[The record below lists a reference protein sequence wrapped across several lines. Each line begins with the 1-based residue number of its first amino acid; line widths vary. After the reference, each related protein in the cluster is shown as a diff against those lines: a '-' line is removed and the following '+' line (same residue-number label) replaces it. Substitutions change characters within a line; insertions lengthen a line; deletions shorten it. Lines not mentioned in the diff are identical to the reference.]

1 MSLRE
6 ILLFIKKQ
14 SLSFSSLSS
23 RHKGRY
29 SCIDVLVNMPLTKKN
44 PRRTGTNLMLSQQLQ
59 HWFTKITAKSPF
71 FFAILDNQ
79 HHYALVNGRYCDLSG
94 LTPAEMVGMCDSE
107 ILGKQFYQQLKPYYE
122 RAFNGETLEA
132 EITLDDI
139 DLETSVHFS
148 LTPVETEGKVEHIVF
163 HAIDTSEK
171 QILVRSLEESEGK
184 FSTLTTILP
193 DGLLLVEEDC
203 ILSAN
208 PAALRL
214 LGFEMIQE
222 LLGESFS
229 RLFVDE
235 KTKTVFAKSLEN
247 QIVKAPLVCLTGPR
261 CGFERKVQ
269 LHAGATKLLGGN
281 TQIVLIQDAEVS
293 NKILSPTSKEDA
305 HLDSLTGLYNRF
317 GFTKR
322 LEQLIHNETPLI
334 MLYLDIDNFKNI
346 NDSLGHHIGD
356 KVIKE
361 VSSRLKRLLPPQA
374 ILGHLGGDEFGLI
387 LPEPENNRMAEM
399 LSERIISLINQP
411 FDLHHFSKRLA
422 CSIGSVAYPG
432 DGNDARILL
441 QNADTAMYEAK
452 DRGRNRLIKF
462 NDQMNKE
469 ARMRLWLEIEL
480 QKALQQNGLEVW
492 YQPKVNARDFS
503 INGAEALIRWKHPVE
518 GYISPGAFIPVA
530 ERAGL
535 IEHLGRVVMRDVF
548 NTVKRWKLQGILPG
562 RVAINL
568 SPEQFGN
575 PKLID
580 YMEKLLRTTELD
592 PNCITFELTE
602 SAVMSDSEHTLQMLN
617 AIKKLGFSL
626 SIDDFGTGYSSLSYL
641 ARFPIDE
648 LKIDRAFITD
658 IDTLPKQITVIE
670 NIINLGK
677 SLNLTVV
684 AEGVE
689 TQQQATLLSNLN
701 CHSIQGFHFHR
712 PQPKQDIEE
721 LFAQNR
727 RHKN

>member
-1 MSLRE
+1 
-6 ILLFIKKQ
+6 
-14 SLSFSSLSS
+14 
-23 RHKGRY
+23 
-29 SCIDVLVNMPLTKKN
+29 
-44 PRRTGTNLMLSQQLQ
+44 MLSQQLQ
-59 HWFTKITAKSPF
+59 HWFSKITANSPF

-79 HHYALVNGRYCDLSG
+79 HNYAMVNGRYCDIAG
-94 LTPAEMVGMCDSE
+94 LTSTELIGMCDNQ
-107 ILGKQFYQQLKPYYE
+107 IMGQQFYDHLKPYYE
-122 RAFNGETLEA
+122 RAFQGESVESEMTLGN
-132 EITLDDI
+132 LDLD
-139 DLETSVHFS
+139 TSLHFS
-148 LTPVETEGKVEHIVF
+148 VSPIETEGKIEHVIF
-163 HAIDTSEK
+163 HALDTSEK
-171 QILVRSLEESEGK
+171 QILIRSLEESEGK
-184 FSTLTTILP
+184 FSTLTTLLS
-193 DGLLLVEEDC
+193 DGILLVEDDC

-214 LGFEMIQE
+214 LGFDSMQDV
-222 LLGESFS
+222 LGENLS

-235 KTKTVFAKSLEN
+235 KTKTVFSESFCSMLSET
-247 QIVKAPLVCLTGPR
+247 PLMCSTSPR
-261 CGFERKVQ
+261 CGLERKVQ
-269 LHAGATKLLGGN
+269 LQADATMVLGGDS
-281 TQIVLIQDAEVS
+281 QLVLIQDAEEAPAGGAPV
-293 NKILSPTSKEDA
+293 NKNEDI

-322 LEQLIHNETPLI
+322 LEQLIHKETPLI

-361 VSSRLKRLLPPQA
+361 VSSRLKRLLPQHA
-374 ILGHLGGDEFGLI
+374 VLGHLGGDEFGII

-548 NTVKRWKLQGILPG
+548 STVKRWKLQGILPG

-592 PNCITFELTE
+592 PSCITFELTE
-602 SAVMSDSEHTLQMLN
+602 SAVMSDSEHTIQMLN
-617 AIKKLGFSL
+617 AIKKLGFAL

-648 LKIDRAFITD
+648 LKIDRAFISD

-677 SLNLTVV
+677 SLDLTVV

-701 CHSIQGFHFHR
+701 CNSIQGFHFYR
-712 PQPKQDIEE
+712 PQPRQEVEE

>member
-1 MSLRE
+1 
-6 ILLFIKKQ
+6 
-14 SLSFSSLSS
+14 
-23 RHKGRY
+23 
-29 SCIDVLVNMPLTKKN
+29 MP
-44 PRRTGTNLMLSQQLQ
+44 SQHLQ
-59 HWFTKITAKSPF
+59 HWFAKITENNSF
-71 FFAILDNQ
+71 FFAILDDQ
-79 HHYALVNGRYCDLSG
+79 HNYVMVNERYCDIAGLSSTE
-94 LTPAEMVGMCDSE
+94 LVGMNDCQ
-107 ILGKQFYQQLKPYYE
+107 ILGEYFYHHLKPYYE
-122 RAFNGETLEA
+122 RAFQGETLET
-132 EITLDDI
+132 ELTLHEV
-139 DLETSVHFS
+139 DLETSLHFS
-148 LTPVETEGKVEHIVF
+148 ISPILFDKEVKQIVF

-171 QILVRSLEESEGK
+171 QILIRSLEESESK
-184 FSTLTTILP
+184 FSTLTCLLP
-193 DGLLLVEEDC
+193 DGLLLVDNDC
-203 ILSAN
+203 IISAN
-208 PAALRL
+208 PASARL
-214 LGFEMIQE
+214 LGFESTAE
-222 LLGESFS
+222 LLGEDLSS
-229 RLFVDE
+229 LFIDD
-235 KTKTVFAKSLEN
+235 KAKTVFSSQLSSL
-247 QIVKAPLVCLTGPR
+247 IAKAPLVCLTGPR
-261 CGFERKVQ
+261 CGFERQVQ
-269 LHAGATKLLGGN
+269 LHASETVVLGN
-281 TQIVLIQDAEVS
+281 NSQLVLIQDAEDS
-293 NKILSPTSKEDA
+293 PKQLSATAQADI
-305 HLDSLTGLYNRF
+305 HIDSLTGLYNRF

-322 LEQLIHNETPLI
+322 LEQFIQNETSLV

-361 VSSRLKRLLPPQA
+361 VSMRLKRLLPQQA
-374 ILGHLGGDEFGLI
+374 VVGHLGGDEFGLI
-387 LPEPENNRMAEM
+387 LPEPENNRAAEM
-399 LSERIISLINQP
+399 LAERIIALINQP

-422 CSIGSVAYPG
+422 CSIGSVTYPG
-432 DGNDARILL
+432 DGNDARMLL

-469 ARMRLWLEIEL
+469 ARMHLWLEIEL

-503 INGAEALIRWKHPVE
+503 INGAEALVRWKHPVE

-530 ERAGL
+530 EKAGL

-548 NTVKRWKLQGILPG
+548 ATVKRWKLQGILPG

-658 IDTLPKQITVIE
+658 IDTLPKQVTVIE

-701 CHSIQGFHFHR
+701 CNSIQGFHFYR
-712 PQPKQDIEE
+712 PQPRQEVEE
-721 LFAQNR
+721 LFVQNR
-727 RHKN
+727 RHRTSLAK

>member
-1 MSLRE
+1 
-6 ILLFIKKQ
+6 
-14 SLSFSSLSS
+14 
-23 RHKGRY
+23 
-29 SCIDVLVNMPLTKKN
+29 MP
-44 PRRTGTNLMLSQQLQ
+44 SQHLQ
-59 HWFTKITAKSPF
+59 HWFAKITENNSF
-71 FFAILDNQ
+71 FFAILDDQ
-79 HHYALVNGRYCDLSG
+79 HNYVMVNERYCDIAGLSSTE
-94 LTPAEMVGMCDSE
+94 LVGMNDCQ
-107 ILGKQFYQQLKPYYE
+107 ILGEYFYHHLKPYYE
-122 RAFNGETLEA
+122 RAFQGETLET
-132 EITLDDI
+132 ELTLHEV
-139 DLETSVHFS
+139 DLETSLHFS
-148 LTPVETEGKVEHIVF
+148 ISPILVDKEVKQIVF

-171 QILVRSLEESEGK
+171 QILIRSLEESENK
-184 FSTLTTILP
+184 FSTLTCLLP
-193 DGLLLVEEDC
+193 DGLLLVDNDC
-203 ILSAN
+203 IISAN
-208 PAALRL
+208 PASARL
-214 LGFEMIQE
+214 LGFENTAE
-222 LLGESFS
+222 LLGEDLSS
-229 RLFVDE
+229 LFIDD
-235 KTKTVFAKSLEN
+235 KTKTVFNSQLSSL
-247 QIVKAPLVCLTGPR
+247 IAKAPLVCLTGPR

-269 LHAGATKLLGGN
+269 LHASETVVLGN
-281 TQIVLIQDAEVS
+281 NSQLVLIQDAEDS
-293 NKILSPTSKEDA
+293 PKQLSATAQADI
-305 HLDSLTGLYNRF
+305 HIDSLTGLYNRF

-322 LEQLIHNETPLI
+322 LEQLIQNETSLV

-361 VSSRLKRLLPPQA
+361 VSMRLKRLLPQQA
-374 ILGHLGGDEFGLI
+374 VVGHLGGDEFGLI
-387 LPEPENNRMAEM
+387 LPEPENNRAAEM
-399 LSERIISLINQP
+399 LAERIIALINQP

-432 DGNDARILL
+432 DGNDARMLL

-503 INGAEALIRWKHPVE
+503 INGAEALVRWKHPVE

-530 ERAGL
+530 EKAGL

-548 NTVKRWKLQGILPG
+548 ATVKRWKLQGILPG

-658 IDTLPKQITVIE
+658 IDTLPKQVTVIE

-701 CHSIQGFHFHR
+701 CNSIQGFHFYR
-712 PQPKQDIEE
+712 PQPRQEVEE
-721 LFAQNR
+721 LFVQNR
-727 RHKN
+727 RHRTTLAK

>member
-1 MSLRE
+1 
-6 ILLFIKKQ
+6 
-14 SLSFSSLSS
+14 
-23 RHKGRY
+23 
-29 SCIDVLVNMPLTKKN
+29 
-44 PRRTGTNLMLSQQLQ
+44 MLSQQLQ
-59 HWFTKITAKSPF
+59 HWFTKITDNSPF

-79 HHYALVNGRYCDLSG
+79 HNYALVNGRYCDIAG
-94 LTPAEMVGMCDSE
+94 LLPTELIGMNDSQ
-107 ILGKQFYQQLKPYYE
+107 ILGEQFYGLLKPYYE
-122 RAFNGETLEA
+122 RTFGGESLEA
-132 EITLDDI
+132 EVTLGGN
-139 DLETSVHFS
+139 DLETSLHFS
-148 LTPVETEGKVEHIVF
+148 LTPITGSDGIEHIIF

-171 QILVRSLEESEGK
+171 HILIRSLEESEGR
-184 FSTLTTILP
+184 FSTLTSLLP
-193 DGLLLVEEDC
+193 DGLLLVEDDC
-203 ILSAN
+203 IITAN
-208 PAALRL
+208 PAAIRL
-214 LGFEMIQE
+214 LGFESASD
-222 LLGESFS
+222 LLGENFS

-235 KTKTVFAKSLEN
+235 KTKTVFSETLCSTLGE
-247 QIVKAPLVCLTGPR
+247 APLTCLTGPR
-261 CGFERKVQ
+261 CGFERRVQ
-269 LHAGATKLLGGN
+269 LNSDSTMVLGSN
-281 TQIVLIQDAEVS
+281 SHLILIQDAEATTKSLVNS
-293 NKILSPTSKEDA
+293 VQEDL
-305 HLDSLTGLYNRF
+305 HVDSLTGLYNRF

-322 LEQLIHNETPLI
+322 LEQLIQNDTPLI

-361 VSSRLKRLLPPQA
+361 VSSRLKRLLPQQA

-387 LPEPENNRMAEM
+387 LPEPENNRMAEV

-518 GYISPGAFIPVA
+518 GYISPAAFIPVA

-535 IEHLGRVVMRDVF
+535 IEHLGRVVMREVF
-548 NTVKRWKLQGILPG
+548 STVKRWKLQGILPG

-580 YMEKLLRTTELD
+580 YMEKLLRSTELD
-592 PNCITFELTE
+592 PSCITFELTE
-602 SAVMSDSEHTLQMLN
+602 SAVMSDSDHTLQMLN

-641 ARFPIDE
+641 ARFPLDE
-648 LKIDRAFITD
+648 LKIDRAFISD
-658 IDTLPKQITVIE
+658 IDTLPKQVTVIE

-701 CHSIQGFHFHR
+701 CNSIQGFHFYR
-712 PQPKQDIEE
+712 PQPKQEVEE

>member
-1 MSLRE
+1 
-6 ILLFIKKQ
+6 
-14 SLSFSSLSS
+14 
-23 RHKGRY
+23 
-29 SCIDVLVNMPLTKKN
+29 MPA
-44 PRRTGTNLMLSQQLQ
+44 QQLK
-59 HWFTKITAKSPF
+59 HWFAKITAHSPF

-79 HHYALVNGRYCDLSG
+79 HKYAVVNDRYCDIAG
-94 LTPAEMVGMCDSE
+94 LNSEELVGMSDAQV
-107 ILGKQFYQQLKPYYE
+107 LGAQFYHHLRPYYE
-122 RAFNGETLEA
+122 RAFQGETIES
-132 EITLDDI
+132 EITLSEI
-139 DLETSVHFS
+139 DLETSLQFC
-148 LTPVETEGKVEHIVF
+148 LTPVDDNGTVRHILF

-171 QILVRSLEESEGK
+171 QLLIRSLEESETR
-184 FSTLTTILP
+184 FSTLTTLLP
-193 DGLLLVEEDC
+193 DGILLVEDDC

-208 PAALRL
+208 PAAVRL
-214 LGFEMIQE
+214 LGFNSNNE
-222 LLGESFS
+222 LLGEELST
-229 RLFVDE
+229 LFIDE
-235 KTKTVFAKSLEN
+235 KTKTVFNTPLGLLLAE
-247 QIVKAPLVCLTGPR
+247 APLVCLTGPK

-269 LHAGATKLLGGN
+269 LHADAATLLGSN
-281 TQIVLIQDAEVS
+281 TQLVLIQDADEQP
-293 NKILSPTSKEDA
+293 KPLSLAKSENA
-305 HLDSLTGLYNRF
+305 HTDSLTGLFNRF

-322 LEQLIHNETPLI
+322 LEQFIQNDTPLI

-361 VSSRLKRLLPPQA
+361 VSSRLKRLLPQHA
-374 ILGHLGGDEFGLI
+374 VLGHLGGDEFGI
-387 LPEPENNRMAEM
+387 IIPERDNNRMAEM

-452 DRGRNRLIKF
+452 DRGRNRLIRF

-503 INGAEALIRWKHPVE
+503 INGAEALVRWKHPVE

-548 NTVKRWKLQGILPG
+548 ATVKRWKLQGILPG

-580 YMEKLLRTTELD
+580 FMEKLLRTTELD
-592 PNCITFELTE
+592 PACITFELTE

-617 AIKKLGFSL
+617 AIKKLGFGL

-641 ARFPIDE
+641 ARFPLDE
-648 LKIDRAFITD
+648 LKIDRAFISD
-658 IDTLPKQITVIE
+658 IDTLPKQVTVIE

-701 CHSIQGFHFHR
+701 CNSIQGFHFYR
-712 PQPKQDIEE
+712 PQPKHEVEE

>member
-1 MSLRE
+1 MLDD
-6 ILLFIKKQ
+6 Q
-14 SLSFSSLSS
+14 
-23 RHKGRY
+23 HNY
-29 SCIDVLVNMPLTKKN
+29 SMVNE
-44 PRRTGTNLMLSQQLQ
+44 
-59 HWFTKITAKSPF
+59 
-71 FFAILDNQ
+71 
-79 HHYALVNGRYCDLSG
+79 RYCDVAGLS
-94 LTPAEMVGMCDSE
+94 TAELVGMNDSQV
-107 ILGKQFYQQLKPYYE
+107 LGEHFYQHLKPYYE
-122 RAFNGETLEA
+122 RAFKGETLEA
-132 EITLDDI
+132 EVTLNDI
-139 DLETSVHFS
+139 DLDTSLHFS
-148 LTPVETEGKVEHIVF
+148 LSPIINNKQVEHVIF

-171 QILVRSLEESEGK
+171 QILIRSLEESESK
-184 FSTLTTILP
+184 FSTLASLLP
-193 DGLLLVEEDC
+193 DGLLLVEDDC
-203 ILSAN
+203 IISAN
-208 PAALRL
+208 PSAIRM
-214 LGFEMIQE
+214 LGFNDSGD
-222 LLGESFS
+222 LLGEDLT
-229 RLFVDE
+229 RLFVDQR
-235 KTKTVFAKSLEN
+235 TKAVFNTKLSLLVAE
-247 QIVKAPLVCLTGPR
+247 APVVCLTGPR

-269 LHAGATKLLGGN
+269 LHADSTMVLGSQS
-281 TQIVLIQDAEVS
+281 QIILIQDADDAPKALSAS
-293 NKILSPTSKEDA
+293 NQEDI
-305 HLDSLTGLYNRF
+305 HIDSLTGAYNRF

-322 LEQLIHNETPLI
+322 LEQLINNETPLI

-361 VSSRLKRLLPPQA
+361 VASRLKRLLPPHA

-387 LPEPENNRMAEM
+387 LPEPDNNRMAEM
-399 LSERIISLINQP
+399 LSERIIALINQP

-503 INGAEALIRWKHPVE
+503 INGAEALIRWKHPAE
-518 GYISPGAFIPVA
+518 GYISPAAFIPVA
-530 ERAGL
+530 EKAGL
-535 IEHLGRVVMRDVF
+535 IEHLGRVVMREVF
-548 NTVKRWKLQGILPG
+548 ATVKRWKLQGILPG

-580 YMEKLLRTTELD
+580 YMEKLLRTTDLD
-592 PNCITFELTE
+592 PSCITFELTE

-617 AIKKLGFSL
+617 AIKKLGFAL

-658 IDTLPKQITVIE
+658 LDTLPKQVTVIE

-677 SLNLTVV
+677 SLNLSVV

-701 CHSIQGFHFHR
+701 CNSIQGFHFYR
-712 PQPKQDIEE
+712 PQPKQEVEE

-727 RHKN
+727 RHKH

>member
-1 MSLRE
+1 M
-6 ILLFIKKQ
+6 I
-14 SLSFSSLSS
+14 
-23 RHKGRY
+23 
-29 SCIDVLVNMPLTKKN
+29 P
-44 PRRTGTNLMLSQQLQ
+44 PQQLQ
-59 HWFTKITAKSPF
+59 HWFTQLTANSPF
-71 FFAILDNQ
+71 FFAVLDAQ
-79 HHYALVNGRYCDLSG
+79 HNYFMVNERYCDIAGLSQTE
-94 LTPAEMVGMCDSE
+94 LAGMNDRQT
-107 ILGKQFYQQLKPYYE
+107 LGEQFYQHLKPYYE
-122 RAFNGETLEA
+122 RAFSGETIEA
-132 EITLDDI
+132 EVTLNET
-139 DLETSVHFS
+139 DLDTSLHFS
-148 LTPVETEGKVEHIVF
+148 LSPLTNGKKTDYIVF
-163 HAIDTSEK
+163 HAFDTSEN
-171 QILVRSLEESEGK
+171 QVLVRSLEESEAK
-184 FSTLTTILP
+184 FHKLSQLLP
-193 DGLLLVEEDC
+193 DGLLLVESDY
-203 ILSAN
+203 ILSSN
-208 PAALRL
+208 PAAARL
-214 LGFEMIQE
+214 LGFNSTTE
-222 LLGESFS
+222 LIGEELG
-229 RLFVDE
+229 RLFIDE
-235 KTKTVFAKSLEN
+235 QTKTVFNNNLTSIISESG
-247 QIVKAPLVCLTGPR
+247 LVCLTGAR

-269 LHAGATKLLGGN
+269 LNIDSTTVLGSN
-281 TQIVLIQDAEVS
+281 TQLVLIQDAQETAKQYTPANS
-293 NKILSPTSKEDA
+293 EDA
-305 HLDSLTGLYNRF
+305 YIDALTKLYNRV

-322 LEQLIHNETPLI
+322 LEQFIHNDTPVV

-361 VSSRLKRLLPPQA
+361 VASRLKRLLPRKA
-374 ILGHLGGDEFGLI
+374 VIGHLGGDEFGII
-387 LPEPENNRMAEM
+387 LPEPEHQRTPEM
-399 LSERIISLINQP
+399 LAEKIISLINQP

-422 CSIGSVAYPG
+422 CSIGSVNFPQ
-432 DGNDARILL
+432 DGTDARILL

-462 NDQMNKE
+462 NEQMNKE

-492 YQPKVNARDFS
+492 YQPKVNARDFT
-503 INGAEALIRWKHPVE
+503 INGAEALVRWKHPVE
-518 GYISPGAFIPVA
+518 GYISPAAFIPVA

-535 IEHLGRVVMRDVF
+535 IEQLGRVVMREVF
-548 NTVKRWKLQGILPG
+548 ATVKRWKMQGILPG

-580 YMEKLLRTTELD
+580 YMEKLLRSTELD
-592 PNCITFELTE
+592 PSAITFELTE

-617 AIKKLGFSL
+617 AIKKLGFAL

-648 LKIDRAFITD
+648 LKIDRAFISD

-677 SLNLTVV
+677 SLDLTVV

-689 TQQQATLLSNLN
+689 TSEQATLLSNLN
-701 CHSIQGFHFHR
+701 CSSIQGFHFYR
-712 PQPKQDIEE
+712 PQPKQDVEE

>member
-1 MSLRE
+1 MCYLRCN
-6 ILLFIKKQ
+6 ILMNISALE
-14 SLSFSSLSS
+14 SGSSL
-23 RHKGRY
+23 
-29 SCIDVLVNMPLTKKN
+29 MP
-44 PRRTGTNLMLSQQLQ
+44 SQHLQ
-59 HWFTKITAKSPF
+59 HWFAKITSNSPF
-71 FFAILDNQ
+71 FFAILNDQ
-79 HHYALVNGRYCDLSG
+79 HNYVMVNERYCDIAGLSTTE
-94 LTPAEMVGMCDSE
+94 LVGMNDSQ
-107 ILGKQFYQQLKPYYE
+107 ILGEHFYRHLKPYYE
-122 RAFNGETLEA
+122 RAFQGETLET
-132 EITLDDI
+132 ELTLHEI
-139 DLETSVHFS
+139 DLETSLHFS
-148 LTPVETEGKVEHIVF
+148 LSPIMGDKKVENIVF

-171 QILVRSLEESEGK
+171 QILIRSLEESENK
-184 FSTLTTILP
+184 FSTLTSLLP
-193 DGLLLVEEDC
+193 NGLLLVDDDC
-203 ILSAN
+203 IISAN
-208 PAALRL
+208 PASARL
-214 LGFEMIQE
+214 LGFENTSE
-222 LLGESFS
+222 LLGEELS

-235 KTKTVFAKSLEN
+235 KSKTVFSSPLSLLLAG
-247 QIVKAPLVCLTGPR
+247 APLVCLTGPK

-269 LHAGATKLLGGN
+269 LHAGATVVLGN
-281 TQIVLIQDAEVS
+281 SSQLILIQDAEDAP
-293 NKILSPTSKEDA
+293 KQLSSTMHADI
-305 HLDSLTGLYNRF
+305 HIDSLTNLYNRF

-322 LEQLIHNETPLI
+322 LEQFIQNETPLV

-361 VSSRLKRLLPPQA
+361 VSARLKRLLPQQA
-374 ILGHLGGDEFGLI
+374 IVGHLGGDEFGLI
-387 LPEPENNRMAEM
+387 LPDPENSRAAEM
-399 LSERIISLINQP
+399 LAERIISLINQP

-432 DGNDARILL
+432 DGSDARVLL

-503 INGAEALIRWKHPVE
+503 INGAEALVRWKHPVE
-518 GYISPGAFIPVA
+518 GYINPSAFIPVA
-530 ERAGL
+530 EKAGL

-548 NTVKRWKLQGILPG
+548 STVKRWKLQGILPG

-568 SPEQFGN
+568 SPEQFCN

-701 CHSIQGFHFHR
+701 CNSIQGFHFYR
-712 PQPKQDIEE
+712 PQPRQEVEE
-721 LFAQNR
+721 LFVQNR
-727 RHKN
+727 RHRSTPK

>member
-1 MSLRE
+1 MCYLRCN
-6 ILLFIKKQ
+6 ILMNISALE
-14 SLSFSSLSS
+14 SGSSL
-23 RHKGRY
+23 
-29 SCIDVLVNMPLTKKN
+29 MP
-44 PRRTGTNLMLSQQLQ
+44 SQHLQ
-59 HWFTKITAKSPF
+59 HWFAKITSNSPF
-71 FFAILDNQ
+71 FFAVLNDQ
-79 HHYALVNGRYCDLSG
+79 HNYVMVNERYCDIAGLSTTE
-94 LTPAEMVGMCDSE
+94 LVGMNDSQ
-107 ILGKQFYQQLKPYYE
+107 ILGEHFYRHLKPYYE
-122 RAFNGETLEA
+122 RAFQGETLET
-132 EITLDDI
+132 ELTLHEI
-139 DLETSVHFS
+139 DLETSLHFS
-148 LTPVETEGKVEHIVF
+148 LSPIMGDKKVENIVF

-171 QILVRSLEESEGK
+171 QILIRSLEESENK
-184 FSTLTTILP
+184 FSTLTSLLP
-193 DGLLLVEEDC
+193 DGLLLVDNDC
-203 ILSAN
+203 IISAN
-208 PAALRL
+208 PASARL
-214 LGFEMIQE
+214 LGFENTSE
-222 LLGESFS
+222 LLGEELS

-235 KTKTVFAKSLEN
+235 KSKTVFSSPLSLLLAG
-247 QIVKAPLVCLTGPR
+247 APLVCLTGPK

-269 LHAGATKLLGGN
+269 LHAGATVVLGN
-281 TQIVLIQDAEVS
+281 SSQLILIQDAEDAP
-293 NKILSPTSKEDA
+293 KQLSSTMHADI
-305 HLDSLTGLYNRF
+305 HIDSLTNLYNRF

-322 LEQLIHNETPLI
+322 LEQFIQNETPLV

-361 VSSRLKRLLPPQA
+361 VSARLKRLLPQQA
-374 ILGHLGGDEFGLI
+374 IVGHLGGDEFGLI
-387 LPEPENNRMAEM
+387 LPDPENSRAAEM
-399 LSERIISLINQP
+399 LAERIISLINQP

-432 DGNDARILL
+432 DGSDARVLL

-503 INGAEALIRWKHPVE
+503 INGAEALVRWKHPVE
-518 GYISPGAFIPVA
+518 GYINPGAFIPVA
-530 ERAGL
+530 EKAGL

-548 NTVKRWKLQGILPG
+548 STVKRWKLQGILPG

-568 SPEQFGN
+568 SPEQFCN

-701 CHSIQGFHFHR
+701 CNSIQGFHFYR
-712 PQPKQDIEE
+712 PQPRQEVEE
-721 LFAQNR
+721 LFVQNR
-727 RHKN
+727 RHRSTPK

>member
-1 MSLRE
+1 
-6 ILLFIKKQ
+6 
-14 SLSFSSLSS
+14 
-23 RHKGRY
+23 
-29 SCIDVLVNMPLTKKN
+29 MPA
-44 PRRTGTNLMLSQQLQ
+44 QQLK
-59 HWFTKITAKSPF
+59 HWFAKITAHSPF

-79 HHYALVNGRYCDLSG
+79 HKYAVVNDRYCDIAG
-94 LTPAEMVGMCDSE
+94 LNSEELVGMSDAQV
-107 ILGKQFYQQLKPYYE
+107 LGAQFYHHLRPYYE
-122 RAFNGETLEA
+122 RAFQGETIES
-132 EITLDDI
+132 EITLSEI
-139 DLETSVHFS
+139 DLETSLQFC
-148 LTPVETEGKVEHIVF
+148 LTPVDDNGTVRHILF

-171 QILVRSLEESEGK
+171 QLLIRSLEESETR
-184 FSTLTTILP
+184 FSTLTTLLP
-193 DGLLLVEEDC
+193 DGILLVEDDC

-208 PAALRL
+208 PAAVRL
-214 LGFEMIQE
+214 LGFNSNNE
-222 LLGESFS
+222 LLGEELST
-229 RLFVDE
+229 LFIDE
-235 KTKTVFAKSLEN
+235 KTKTVFNTPLGLLLAE
-247 QIVKAPLVCLTGPR
+247 APLVCLTGPK

-269 LHAGATKLLGGN
+269 LHADAATLLGSN
-281 TQIVLIQDAEVS
+281 TQLVLIQDADEQP
-293 NKILSPTSKEDA
+293 KPLSLAKSENA
-305 HLDSLTGLYNRF
+305 HTDSLTGLFNRF

-322 LEQLIHNETPLI
+322 LEQFIQNDTPLI

-361 VSSRLKRLLPPQA
+361 VSSRLKRLLPQHA
-374 ILGHLGGDEFGLI
+374 VLGHLGGDEFGI
-387 LPEPENNRMAEM
+387 IIPEPDNNRMAEM

-452 DRGRNRLIKF
+452 DRGRNRLIRF

-503 INGAEALIRWKHPVE
+503 INGAEALVRWKHPVE

-548 NTVKRWKLQGILPG
+548 ATVKRWKQQGILPG

-580 YMEKLLRTTELD
+580 FMEKLLRTTELD
-592 PNCITFELTE
+592 PACITFELTE

-617 AIKKLGFSL
+617 AIKKLGFGL

-641 ARFPIDE
+641 ARFPLDE
-648 LKIDRAFITD
+648 LKIDRAFISD
-658 IDTLPKQITVIE
+658 IDTLPKQVTVIE

-701 CHSIQGFHFHR
+701 CNSIQGFHFYR
-712 PQPKQDIEE
+712 PQPKHEVEE

>member
-1 MSLRE
+1 
-6 ILLFIKKQ
+6 
-14 SLSFSSLSS
+14 
-23 RHKGRY
+23 
-29 SCIDVLVNMPLTKKN
+29 MP
-44 PRRTGTNLMLSQQLQ
+44 SQQLQ
-59 HWFTKITAKSPF
+59 HWFEKITHHSPF
-71 FFAILDNQ
+71 FFAVIDEQ
-79 HHYALVNGRYCDLSG
+79 HNYSMVNERYCDIAG
-94 LTPAEMVGMCDSE
+94 LTSKELFGMNDSQV
-107 ILGKQFYQQLKPYYE
+107 LGSHFYEHIKPYYD
-122 RAFNGETLEA
+122 RAFRGETLEA
-132 EITLDDI
+132 EITLHDI
-139 DLETSVHFS
+139 DIDTSLHFS
-148 LTPVETEGKVEHIVF
+148 LSPILNGQKVESIIF
-163 HAIDTSEK
+163 HAVDTSEK
-171 QILVRSLEESEGK
+171 QILIRSLEESESK
-184 FSTLTTILP
+184 YSTLTSLLP
-193 DGLLLVEEDC
+193 DGLLLVEDDC
-203 ILSAN
+203 IISAN
-208 PAALRL
+208 PSAIRL
-214 LGFEMIQE
+214 LGMTSSSD
-222 LLGESFS
+222 LLGEDLT

-235 KTKTVFAKSLEN
+235 KSKTVFSIPLS
-247 QIVKAPLVCLTGPR
+247 QLITDAPMICLTGPR
-261 CGFERKVQ
+261 CGIERKVQ
-269 LHAGATKLLGGN
+269 LHADSTIVLGN
-281 TQIVLIQDAEVS
+281 QSQLVLIQDAEDAP
-293 NKILSPTSKEDA
+293 KQLSSASQEDP
-305 HLDSLTGLYNRF
+305 HLDSLTGAFNRF

-322 LEQLIHNETPLI
+322 LEQFINNETPLL
-334 MLYLDIDNFKNI
+334 MMYLDIDNFKNI

-361 VSSRLKRLLPPQA
+361 VAARLKRLLPQQA
-374 ILGHLGGDEFGLI
+374 VLGHLGGDEFGLI
-387 LPEPENNRMAEM
+387 LPKPENNRMAEI
-399 LSERIISLINQP
+399 LAERIIGLINQP
-411 FDLHHFSKRLA
+411 FDLHHFSKRLS

-518 GYISPGAFIPVA
+518 GYISPSAFIPVA
-530 ERAGL
+530 EKAGL
-535 IEHLGRVVMRDVF
+535 IEHLGRVVMREVF
-548 NTVKRWKLQGILPG
+548 ATVKRWKLQGILPG

-580 YMEKLLRTTELD
+580 YMEKLLRSTALD

-602 SAVMSDSEHTLQMLN
+602 SAVMSDSEHTIQMLN
-617 AIKKLGFSL
+617 AIKKLGFTL

-648 LKIDRAFITD
+648 LKIDRAFISD
-658 IDTLPKQITVIE
+658 MDTLPKQVTVIE

-701 CHSIQGFHFHR
+701 CHSIQGFHFYR
-712 PQPKQDIEE
+712 PQPKQEVED
-721 LFAQNR
+721 LFIQNR
-727 RHKN
+727 RHKS

>member
-1 MSLRE
+1 
-6 ILLFIKKQ
+6 
-14 SLSFSSLSS
+14 
-23 RHKGRY
+23 
-29 SCIDVLVNMPLTKKN
+29 MP
-44 PRRTGTNLMLSQQLQ
+44 SQHLQ
-59 HWFTKITAKSPF
+59 HWFAKITENNSF
-71 FFAILDNQ
+71 FFAILDDQ
-79 HHYALVNGRYCDLSG
+79 HNYVMVNERYCDIAGLSSTE
-94 LTPAEMVGMCDSE
+94 LVGMNDCQ
-107 ILGKQFYQQLKPYYE
+107 ILGEYFYHHLKPYYE
-122 RAFNGETLEA
+122 RAFQGETLET
-132 EITLDDI
+132 ELTLHEV
-139 DLETSVHFS
+139 DLETSLHFS
-148 LTPVETEGKVEHIVF
+148 ISPILIDKEVKQIVF

-171 QILVRSLEESEGK
+171 QILIRSLEESESK
-184 FSTLTTILP
+184 FSTLTCLLP
-193 DGLLLVEEDC
+193 DGLLLVDNDC
-203 ILSAN
+203 IISAN
-208 PAALRL
+208 PASARL
-214 LGFEMIQE
+214 LGFESTAE
-222 LLGESFS
+222 LLGEDLSS
-229 RLFVDE
+229 LFIDD
-235 KTKTVFAKSLEN
+235 KAKTVFSSQLSSL
-247 QIVKAPLVCLTGPR
+247 IAKAPLVCLTGPR
-261 CGFERKVQ
+261 CGFERQVQ
-269 LHAGATKLLGGN
+269 LHASETVVLGN
-281 TQIVLIQDAEVS
+281 NSQLVLIQDAEDS
-293 NKILSPTSKEDA
+293 PKQLSATAQADI
-305 HLDSLTGLYNRF
+305 HIDSLTGLYNRF

-322 LEQLIHNETPLI
+322 LEQFIQNETSLV

-361 VSSRLKRLLPPQA
+361 VSMRLKRLLPQQA
-374 ILGHLGGDEFGLI
+374 VVGHLGGDEFGLI
-387 LPEPENNRMAEM
+387 LPEPENNRAAEM
-399 LSERIISLINQP
+399 LAERIIALINQP

-422 CSIGSVAYPG
+422 CSIGSVTYPG
-432 DGNDARILL
+432 DGNDARMLL
-441 QNADTAMYEAK
+441 QNADTAMYDAK

-503 INGAEALIRWKHPVE
+503 INGAEALVRWKHPVE

-530 ERAGL
+530 EKAGL

-548 NTVKRWKLQGILPG
+548 ATVKRWKLQGILPG

-658 IDTLPKQITVIE
+658 IDTLPKQVTVIE

-701 CHSIQGFHFHR
+701 CNSIQGFHFYR
-712 PQPKQDIEE
+712 PQPRQEVEE
-721 LFAQNR
+721 LFVQNR
-727 RHKN
+727 RHRTSLAK

>member
-1 MSLRE
+1 
-6 ILLFIKKQ
+6 
-14 SLSFSSLSS
+14 
-23 RHKGRY
+23 
-29 SCIDVLVNMPLTKKN
+29 MP
-44 PRRTGTNLMLSQQLQ
+44 SQMPSQHLQ
-59 HWFTKITAKSPF
+59 HWFAKITSNSPF
-71 FFAILDNQ
+71 FFAILDDQ
-79 HHYALVNGRYCDLSG
+79 HNYVMVNERYCDVSG
-94 LTPAEMVGMCDSE
+94 LTATELVGMNDSQ
-107 ILGKQFYQQLKPYYE
+107 ILGERFYNHLKGYYQ
-122 RAFNGETLEA
+122 RAFDGETLES
-132 EITLDDI
+132 EMTLHDI
-139 DLETSVHFS
+139 DMEMSLHFS
-148 LTPVETEGKVEHIVF
+148 LSPIFSDKKDVEYIVF

-171 QILVRSLEESEGK
+171 QILIRSLEDSENK
-184 FSTLTTILP
+184 FSTLTTLLP
-193 DGLLLVEEDC
+193 DGLLLVEDDF
-203 ILSAN
+203 IISAN
-208 PAALRL
+208 PSAARL
-214 LGFEMIQE
+214 LGFADTSDLLDEE
-222 LLGESFS
+222 LS

-235 KTKTVFAKSLEN
+235 KTKGVFNAKLGELLTDN
-247 QIVKAPLVCLTGPR
+247 PLVCLTGPR
-261 CGFERKVQ
+261 CGFERRVQ
-269 LHAGATKLLGGN
+269 LHAGT
-281 TQIVLIQDAEVS
+281 TQILGSNSQLILIQDAS
-293 NKILSPTSKEDA
+293 QATKQLSATNQTDI
-305 HLDSLTGLYNRF
+305 HVDSLTGLYNRL

-322 LEQLIHNETPLI
+322 LEHLIQNDTPLV

-356 KVIKE
+356 KVIQE
-361 VSSRLKRLLPPQA
+361 VSSRLKRLLPQQA

-387 LPEPENNRMAEM
+387 LPEPEHNRSAEM
-399 LSERIISLINQP
+399 LAERIISLINQP

-422 CSIGSVAYPG
+422 CSIGSVQYPG

-462 NDQMNKE
+462 HDQMNKE

-503 INGAEALIRWKHPVE
+503 VNGAEALVRWKHPVE
-518 GYISPGAFIPVA
+518 GYISPAAFIPVA
-530 ERAGL
+530 EKAGL

-548 NTVKRWKLQGILPG
+548 ATVKRWKQQGILPG
-562 RVAINL
+562 RVAINI

-575 PKLID
+575 PQLID
-580 YMEKLLRTTELD
+580 YLEKLLRTTSLD
-592 PNCITFELTE
+592 PSCITFELTE

-617 AIKKLGFSL
+617 AIKKLGFNL
-626 SIDDFGTGYSSLSYL
+626 SIDDFGTGYSSLAYL

-670 NIINLGK
+670 NIINLGR
-677 SLNLTVV
+677 SLNLSVV

-712 PQPKQDIEE
+712 PQPKHEVEE
-721 LFAQNR
+721 LFAKHR
-727 RHKN
+727 RHRKSL

>member
-1 MSLRE
+1 
-6 ILLFIKKQ
+6 
-14 SLSFSSLSS
+14 
-23 RHKGRY
+23 
-29 SCIDVLVNMPLTKKN
+29 MP
-44 PRRTGTNLMLSQQLQ
+44 SQQLQ
-59 HWFTKITAKSPF
+59 HWFTQITAKSPF
-71 FFAILDNQ
+71 FSAILDDQ
-79 HHYALVNGRYCDLSG
+79 HNYVMVNERYCEISG
-94 LTPAEMVGMCDSE
+94 LSQEELVGQSDRE
-107 ILGKQFYQQLKPYYE
+107 ILGDQFYRQLKPYYQS
-122 RAFNGETLEA
+122 ALLGESIET
-132 EITLDDI
+132 EITLNDI
-139 DLETSVHFS
+139 DLETSLLCSVS
-148 LTPVETEGKVEHIVF
+148 PVLFDNKVQYIVL

-171 QILVRSLEESEGK
+171 HILTHSLEESESK
-184 FSTLTTILP
+184 FSALSHLLP
-193 DGLLLVEEDC
+193 EGLLLVENDC

-208 PAALRL
+208 PAAVRL
-214 LGFEMIQE
+214 LGFESSSD
-222 LLGESFS
+222 LLGEELSH
-229 RLFVDE
+229 LFIDE
-235 KTKTVFAKSLEN
+235 NCKKVFNNKLGMLLHD
-247 QIVKAPLVCLTGPR
+247 APIMCLTGPR
-261 CGFERKVQ
+261 CGVERKVQ
-269 LHAGATKLLGGN
+269 LQAAYAMIMGEESQL
-281 TQIVLIQDAEVS
+281 VLIQDAEH
-293 NKILSPTSKEDA
+293 TSKKNHDNEINSDA

-317 GFTKR
+317 GFTRR
-322 LEQLIHNETPLI
+322 LDQMIKNDTPLI

-361 VSSRLKRLLPPQA
+361 VSVRLKRLLPQQA
-374 ILGHLGGDEFGLI
+374 VLGHLGGDEFGLI
-387 LPEPENNRMAEM
+387 LPNPENNRMVEM
-399 LSERIISLINQP
+399 LSDRIISLINQP
-411 FDLHHFSKRLA
+411 FDLQHFSKRLS

-452 DRGRNRLIKF
+452 ERGRNRLIKF

-480 QKALQQNGLEVW
+480 QKALQQNALEVW

-503 INGAEALIRWKHPVE
+503 INGAEALVRWKHPVE

-535 IEHLGRVVMRDVF
+535 IEHLGRVVMREVF
-548 NTVKRWKLQGILPG
+548 ATVKRWKVQGILPG

-580 YMEKLLRTTELD
+580 YMEKLLRSTELD
-592 PNCITFELTE
+592 PSCITFELTE

-617 AIKKLGFSL
+617 AIKKLGFAL
-626 SIDDFGTGYSSLSYL
+626 SIDDFGTGYSSLAYL
-641 ARFPIDE
+641 ARFPLDE
-648 LKIDRAFITD
+648 LKIDRAFITE
-658 IDTLPKQITVIE
+658 IDTLPKQVTVIE

-701 CHSIQGFHFHR
+701 CNSIQGFHFYR
-712 PQPKQDIEE
+712 PQPKQEVEE
-721 LFAQNR
+721 LFMQNR

>member
-1 MSLRE
+1 MCYLRCN
-6 ILLFIKKQ
+6 ILMNISALE
-14 SLSFSSLSS
+14 SGSSL
-23 RHKGRY
+23 
-29 SCIDVLVNMPLTKKN
+29 MP
-44 PRRTGTNLMLSQQLQ
+44 SQHLQ
-59 HWFTKITAKSPF
+59 HWFAKITSNSPF
-71 FFAILDNQ
+71 FFAVLNDQ
-79 HHYALVNGRYCDLSG
+79 HNYVMVNERYCDIAGLSTTE
-94 LTPAEMVGMCDSE
+94 LVGMNDSQ
-107 ILGKQFYQQLKPYYE
+107 ILGEHFYRHLKPYYE
-122 RAFNGETLEA
+122 RAFQGETLET
-132 EITLDDI
+132 ELTLHEI
-139 DLETSVHFS
+139 DLETSLHFS
-148 LTPVETEGKVEHIVF
+148 LSPIMGDKKVENIVF

-171 QILVRSLEESEGK
+171 QILIRSLEESENK
-184 FSTLTTILP
+184 FSTLTSLLP
-193 DGLLLVEEDC
+193 DGLLLVDDDC
-203 ILSAN
+203 IISAN
-208 PAALRL
+208 PASARL
-214 LGFEMIQE
+214 LGFENTSE
-222 LLGESFS
+222 LLGEELS

-235 KTKTVFAKSLEN
+235 KSKTVFSSPLSLLLAG
-247 QIVKAPLVCLTGPR
+247 APLVCLTGPK

-269 LHAGATKLLGGN
+269 LHAGATVVLGN
-281 TQIVLIQDAEVS
+281 SSQLILIQDAEDAP
-293 NKILSPTSKEDA
+293 KQLSSTMHADI
-305 HLDSLTGLYNRF
+305 HIDSLTNLYNRF

-322 LEQLIHNETPLI
+322 LEQFIQNETPLV

-361 VSSRLKRLLPPQA
+361 VSARLKRLLPQQA
-374 ILGHLGGDEFGLI
+374 IVGHLGGDEFGLI
-387 LPEPENNRMAEM
+387 LPDPENSRAAEM
-399 LSERIISLINQP
+399 LAERIISLINQP

-432 DGNDARILL
+432 DGSDARVLL

-469 ARMRLWLEIEL
+469 VRMRLWLEIEL

-503 INGAEALIRWKHPVE
+503 INGAEALVRWKHPVE
-518 GYISPGAFIPVA
+518 GYINPGAFIPVA
-530 ERAGL
+530 EKAGL

-548 NTVKRWKLQGILPG
+548 STVKRWKLQGILPG

-568 SPEQFGN
+568 SPEQFCN

-701 CHSIQGFHFHR
+701 CNSIQGFHFYR
-712 PQPKQDIEE
+712 PQPRQEVEE
-721 LFAQNR
+721 LFVQNR
-727 RHKN
+727 RHRSTPK